1 MKTMRL
7 IALVAMTHMLGACA
21 LQGGV
26 SSPASPE
33 PARTDGTAAPSAA
46 DAALVHQAA
55 FDGWSM
61 PEPGP
66 FDPNAVTTEDIFKA
80 CEDIPDEVF
89 EELGIVQED
98 ESGDSFEPYL
108 CGIQVPNVDPRRA
121 VIHLETWPSSVQEML
136 DFGIWVEQ
144 GDIAELP
151 GGRLVKPTNAA
162 NRFSCQAVL
171 ETGKGTIVSN
181 YLTFDGEPNCGV
193 AAAVLIQLFGGE
205 QIGNQG

>member
-89 EELGIVQED
+89 EELGISKKGE
-98 ESGDSFEPYL
+98 GDSFEPYL
-108 CGIQVPNVDPRRA
+108 CDIQPENSEELDGVFMVVTWASSLRTLLDRGFWQQASNSRPDSNLVQLESIDSARGIECSTA
-121 VIHLETWPSSVQEML
+121 IETP
-136 DFGIWVEQ
+136 Q
-144 GDIAELP
+144 GT
-151 GGRLVKPTNAA
+151 V
-162 NRFSCQAVL
+162 V
-171 ETGKGTIVSN
+171 VSN
-181 YLTFDGEPNCGV
+181 MNFMKEPDCEATTEILLT
-193 AAAVLIQLFGGE
+193 LFGGE
-205 QIGNQG
+205 NGNQY